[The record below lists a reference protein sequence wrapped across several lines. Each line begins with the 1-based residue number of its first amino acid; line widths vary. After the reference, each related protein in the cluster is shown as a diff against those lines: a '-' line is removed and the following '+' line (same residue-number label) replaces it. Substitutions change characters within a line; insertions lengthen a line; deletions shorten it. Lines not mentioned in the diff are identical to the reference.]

1 MLRSAVSAG
10 QELAIKDA
18 KRLPAVIEIKFKHQN

>member
-10 QELAIKDA
+10 QELAIKDR
-18 KRLPAVIEIKFKHQN
+18 KCLPAVIEIAFKLQN